1 MSATRPLVGIP
12 ACIKPIGAHDFHVIG
27 RKYVD
32 AVALAAQCTPLLLP
46 ALGERQDLA
55 QLLDLLDGVMLTGS
69 ASMVA
74 PARYGQM
81 PRDPDILLD
90 TERDATTFPLIQ
102 AALER
107 GLPLLAICRGFQELN
122 VALGGTLLQAVHD
135 TPGRLDHRE
144 PKDAPLDVQYGPAH
158 PVTIAPDGCLAGILD
173 AAGEISV
180 NSIHQQGI
188 DRLAPT
194 LVAEAQAPDG
204 QIEAVSVRD
213 ARGFALAVQWH
224 PEWKVLENP
233 DSLRIFRAFG
243 DACRH
248 YRASSAQR

>member
-102 AALER
+102 ATS
-107 GLPLLAICRGFQELN
+107 LAQFEAFR
-122 VALGGTLLQAVHD
+122 
-135 TPGRLDHRE
+135 HR
-144 PKDAPLDVQYGPAH
+144 KK
-158 PVTIAPDGCLAGILD
+158 
-173 AAGEISV
+173 
-180 NSIHQQGI
+180 
-188 DRLAPT
+188 R
-194 LVAEAQAPDG
+194 
-204 QIEAVSVRD
+204 
-213 ARGFALAVQWH
+213 
-224 PEWKVLENP
+224 
-233 DSLRIFRAFG
+233 
-243 DACRH
+243 
-248 YRASSAQR
+248 SSP